1 MLFSDDQSC
10 VRLRPV
16 VTPRS
21 RRHERLSSGVVVVT
35 LVLVTFVLS
44 RQALAQDSDVLQIE
58 VPIGSTSQVSPSC
71 LENQPRKAD
80 NSLLDLVNARL
91 AWMPAVA
98 QSKWILDLPI
108 DDAARERDVLSSA
121 IAEVN
126 RYADGVNLPPP
137 SEEAILKFY
146 TAQIEAAKA
155 LQRRW
160 MNQQTIGTRSLETFT
175 DSQRRDARDRLNL
188 EIRPILLD
196 LGKRMASLIVQG
208 AASSSRPNAQVIAS
222 CLQHHAL
229 PQEQSRALVEAMVHV
244 TLR

>member
-35 LVLVTFVLS
+35 LVLVTFVFS

-108 DDAARERDVLSSA
+108 DDAARERDVLSA
-121 IAEVN
+121 AVAEVN

>member
-137 SEEAILKFY
+137 SEEAILKFCR
-146 TAQIEAAKA
+146 AQIEAAKA

-175 DSQRRDARDRLNL
+175 DSQRRDARDRLIL